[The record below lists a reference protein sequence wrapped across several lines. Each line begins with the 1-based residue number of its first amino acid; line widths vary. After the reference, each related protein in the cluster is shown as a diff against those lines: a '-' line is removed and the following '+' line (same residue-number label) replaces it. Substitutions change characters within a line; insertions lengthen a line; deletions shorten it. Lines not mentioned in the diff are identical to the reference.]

1 MTEYKI
7 TFSIERT
14 EYSTATKVIEAE
26 SLEEAKRKA
35 QELAD
40 DDDDN
45 FFDEIDDEDPGDSYA
60 DITVN
65 DVEEYTGEDD
75 DEDDEDEDDEEE
87 DED

>member
-75 DEDDEDEDDEEE
+75 DEDEENEDEEE

>member
-1 MTEYKI
+1 MTEYKL

-26 SLEEAKRKA
+26 LLEEAKRKA

-60 DITVN
+60 EITVN

-75 DEDDEDEDDEEE
+75 DEDDEDEWQKQLIL
-87 DED
+87 

>member
-7 TFSIERT
+7 TFNIERT

-35 QELAD
+35 QKLAD

-60 DITVN
+60 DITVD
-65 DVEEYTGEDD
+65 DVKEYTG
-75 DEDDEDEDDEEE
+75 EDDEEE